1 MGMRCL
7 GITATAVGFMVA
19 MVVPVQAQFEMPDP
33 KEMSGIPLPS
43 RDLADG
49 TISVRLILGA
59 LANNIIDHSV
69 DLRVNEEVRTAK
81 TNENGRAQFT
91 GVTSGMLVSVSATVD
106 GEQLASQAFEMPAVG
121 GVRVM
126 LVATP
131 SPSPDA
137 ATSRGQG
144 EGAATGRSGDLV
156 LGGDSRFLVEIG
168 AEQTIEFYSILEV
181 VNGSNQSIMPTAPF
195 RFTLPA
201 NAVNVSLLNGS
212 SSLARIADGEI
223 VVQGP
228 LPPGRTPVNFA
239 YILSYAGPTFDLA
252 QNLPVSL
259 NQVAVIVEKHESMDM
274 ISAQVERRREMEADG
289 ATYIVGAG
297 PALTAGQTFN
307 LRLTGLPYRS
317 TTPRTVA
324 LTLVGLLVF
333 WCVWMSY
340 SRRIQTGRV
349 RTRETLEGKREKL
362 YRELVRVE
370 SKHRNGDGAEAWY
383 AKRRQELVEQLE
395 RVYRRLD
402 QHKMSGR
409 EATASS

>member
-7 GITATAVGFMVA
+7 GITAIAVGLIVA
-19 MVVPVQAQFEMPDP
+19 MVFPVQAQFEMPDP

-137 ATSRGQG
+137 ATNRGQG

-181 VNGSNQSIMPTAPF
+181 VNDSNQPIMPTAPF

-212 SSLARIADGEI
+212 SSLARIADGEV

-252 QNLPVSL
+252 QYLPVSL
-259 NQVAVIVEKHESMDM
+259 NQVAVIVEKHESMGM

-307 LRLTGLPYRS
+307 LRLTGLPHRS
-317 TTPRTVA
+317 TIPRTVA
-324 LTLVGLLVF
+324 LTLAGLLVF

-370 SKHRNGDGAEAWY
+370 SKHRNGDVAEAWY
-383 AKRRQELVEQLE
+383 VKRRQELVEQLE